1 MATFRS
7 ELILPSHADSGTIA
21 RAYARELASTARLAP
36 EQGELFAV
44 AVSEAC
50 GAIVH
55 SGLGPGAEEPFHLL
69 ALVTPRALT
78 MAIRERGAP
87 FDPTVGTAPSERPGA
102 DCPPVCIGAPC
113 WQQIHRAVDVVHWS
127 NRGTAGM
134 ELHLVKYRSDGTVM
148 EHLPTAELTPF
159 THDVPLAPA
168 QRYTVRRFEPGD
180 AVGVA
185 QSIYRAF
192 GYTYADADIYYP
204 ARIVHLNET
213 GQLVSVVAL
222 DEAGTVVGH
231 LGLERPDLG
240 AVAESSD
247 AAVVPAH
254 RHRHLLQRLR
264 EFGEAEATRLGLEGL
279 VGYSVTT
286 HPFSQRMEED
296 VGAHLCAVVLGQ
308 LPRSTR
314 FPGIV
319 SAPIP
324 QRVST
329 MLYFKYLVP
338 TPAVV
343 MHPPPRHAAMLERLY
358 ANLEV
363 ATTAR
368 PPGPRAGAGHV
379 TASLDRI
386 WGFGE
391 ISVERVGA
399 DTAAEIRRACQDL
412 CAVAEVDVVYLYLPL
427 AQAGTPDLCADAE
440 AQGFFFS
447 GLGPRFLPD
456 GDALCLQHVPRAL
469 DPRRLQV
476 ASPFGQEL
484 LRYVESE
491 RARVQA

>member
-1 MATFRS
+1 MVTFRS
-7 ELILPSHADSGTIA
+7 ELILPSHADSGAIA
-21 RAYARELASTARLAP
+21 RAYARELAVTARLVP

-50 GAIVH
+50 GAIVG
-55 SGLGPGAEEPFHLL
+55 SGLGPAAEYPFHLL

-87 FDPTVGTAPSERPGA
+87 FDPTICGPSAERQGV
-102 DCPPVCIGAPC
+102 DRPPVTIGAPC
-113 WQQIHRAVDVVHWS
+113 WEHIHRAVDVVHWS

-134 ELHLVKYRSDGTVM
+134 ELHLVKYRSDGTVT
-148 EHLPTAELTPF
+148 EHLPATELTPF
-159 THDVPLAPA
+159 AHDAPLAPE
-168 QRYTVRRFEPGD
+168 QHYTVRRFEPAD

-185 QSIYRAF
+185 QSIYRSF
-192 GYTYADADIYYP
+192 GYTYADVDVYYP

-213 GQLVSVVAL
+213 GQLISIVAL

-240 AVAESSD
+240 PIAESSD
-247 AAVVPAH
+247 AAIVPAH

-264 EFGEAEATRLGLEGL
+264 VFAEAEGSRVGVEGL

-286 HPFSQRMEED
+286 HPFSQQMEEHI
-296 VGAHLCAVVLGQ
+296 GAHLCAVVLGQ

-314 FPGIV
+314 FAGIAT
-319 SAPIP
+319 APIT

-329 MLYFKYLVP
+329 MLYFKYLGP
-338 TPAVV
+338 APAVV
-343 MHPPPRHAAMLERLY
+343 MYPPPRHAAMLERLY
-358 ANLEV
+358 ANLDV
-363 ATTAR
+363 AATAR
-368 PPGPRAGAGHV
+368 PPGARAGAGHV
-379 TASLDRI
+379 TATLDRI

-391 ISVERVGA
+391 ISVELVGA
-399 DTAAEIRRACQDL
+399 DTAGEIRRARQDL
-412 CAVAEVDVVYLYLPL
+412 CAVAETDVVYLYLPL

-440 AQGFFFS
+440 EEGFFFS

-456 GDALCLQHVPRAL
+456 GDALCLQYVPRAL

-476 ASPFGQEL
+476 ASPFGRAL
-484 LRYVESE
+484 LEYVEAE

>member
-1 MATFRS
+1 MVTFRS
-7 ELILPSHADSGTIA
+7 ELILPCHAESGAIA
-21 RAYARELASTARLAP
+21 RAYARELASAARLAP

-50 GAIVH
+50 RAIVC
-55 SGLGPGAEEPFHLL
+55 SGLAPAAEEPFHLL
-69 ALVTPRALT
+69 ALVTPRAFT

-87 FDPTVGTAPSERPGA
+87 FDPTICGPSLERPGV
-102 DCPPVCIGAPC
+102 DRPPVTIGAPC
-113 WQQIHRAVDVVHWS
+113 WEQIHRAVDVVHWS
-127 NRGTAGM
+127 NRGAAGM
-134 ELHLVKYRSDGTVM
+134 ELHLVKYRTDGAVT
-148 EHLPTAELTPF
+148 EHLPAAELTPF
-159 THDVPLAPA
+159 AHDAPLAPE
-168 QRYTVRRFEPGD
+168 QRYTVRRFESAD

-213 GQLVSVVAL
+213 GQLVSIVAL

-240 AVAESSD
+240 PIAESSD

-254 RHRHLLQRLR
+254 RNHHLLQRLR
-264 EFGEAEATRLGLEGL
+264 EFAEAEASRLGLAGL

-286 HPFSQRMEED
+286 HPFSQRMEEQ

-314 FPGIV
+314 FTGIAT
-319 SAPIP
+319 APIT

-329 MLYFKYLVP
+329 MLYFKHLGP
-338 TPAVV
+338 APAVV

-358 ANLEV
+358 ANLGV
-363 ATTAR
+363 AATAR
-368 PPGPRAGAGHV
+368 TAGTRADAGHV

-391 ISVERVGA
+391 ISVEVVGA
-399 DTAAEIRRACQDL
+399 NTAAELRRARQDL
-412 CAVAEVDVVYLYLPL
+412 CAIAGIDVVYLYLPL
-427 AQAGTPDLCADAE
+427 AQAGTPDLCAEAE
-440 AQGFFFS
+440 AEGFFFS

-456 GDALCLQHVPRAL
+456 GDALCLQYVPREL

-484 LRYVESE
+484 LAYVEAE
-491 RARVQA
+491 RARVQT